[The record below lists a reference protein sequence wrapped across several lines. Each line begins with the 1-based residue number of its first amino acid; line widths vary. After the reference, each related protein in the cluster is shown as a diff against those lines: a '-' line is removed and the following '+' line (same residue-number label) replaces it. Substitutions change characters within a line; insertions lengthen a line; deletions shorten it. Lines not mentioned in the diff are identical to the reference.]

1 MEKRVI
7 FAFILSLAVLYGFR
21 WLFTPSAP
29 APEAAATVQPVEPPP
44 ATPPTT
50 PEATSTKPAN
60 VAAPSST
67 PSSSSAPAT
76 NLRGEKAEEF
86 VVETPLYTASISNVG
101 GTLRSYKLK
110 AYSDAEG
117 KPIELIDSTAGS
129 KLGWPL
135 ALVTGDAALDDVL
148 AKANYVARRDGDML
162 SMEFAENGV
171 HARKLLEFSRD
182 KYEFSFDATVT
193 RDGKAVP
200 HSIVWQGGFGD
211 QSIPADPAKRNAA
224 YQVDASFKTINL
236 RSIKDPQ
243 EVTAPRAGVEDQYFL
258 GMFLMP
264 DAVPV
269 KVHKQE
275 FPGSDGKP
283 STHLYLSAAIPDGK
297 AIRVYVGPKDRQ
309 WLSRTD
315 PQLVAVIN
323 YGWFE
328 IIARP
333 LEIALLTIHSYIG
346 NFGWSIVLLTLAI
359 NLVLFPLRL
368 KQQVSMQ
375 KMQKIQPQMRTL
387 QDKYK
392 KLKANDPKRPQ
403 VQAEMMDLYKQHGV
417 NPLGGCLPLLL
428 QMPVFF
434 GLLSML
440 SVSIE
445 LRRAPWIL
453 WIKDLSQHDPYYVL
467 PILFA
472 ISMIVMQKMTP
483 TSVDPAQAKMMMI
496 MPVMFAFLF
505 LWAQS
510 GLALYWLT
518 GNVVG
523 IGQQFFIN
531 KYWSPQADAKLRA
544 RSKPKEARDK

>member
-1 MEKRVI
+1 M
-7 FAFILSLAVLYGFR
+7 
-21 WLFTPSAP
+21 
-29 APEAAATVQPVEPPP
+29 
-44 ATPPTT
+44 
-50 PEATSTKPAN
+50 
-60 VAAPSST
+60 
-67 PSSSSAPAT
+67 
-76 NLRGEKAEEF
+76 
-86 VVETPLYTASISNVG
+86 
-101 GTLRSYKLK
+101 
-110 AYSDAEG
+110 
-117 KPIELIDSTAGS
+117 
-129 KLGWPL
+129 
-135 ALVTGDAALDDVL
+135 
-148 AKANYVARRDGDML
+148 
-162 SMEFAENGV
+162 
-171 HARKLLEFSRD
+171 
-182 KYEFSFDATVT
+182 
-193 RDGKAVP
+193 
-200 HSIVWQGGFGD
+200 
-211 QSIPADPAKRNAA
+211 
-224 YQVDASFKTINL
+224 
-236 RSIKDPQ
+236 
-243 EVTAPRAGVEDQYFL
+243 
-258 GMFLMP
+258 
-264 DAVPV
+264 
-269 KVHKQE
+269 
-275 FPGSDGKP
+275 
-283 STHLYLSAAIPDGK
+283 
-297 AIRVYVGPKDRQ
+297 
-309 WLSRTD
+309 
-315 PQLVAVIN
+315 VAVIN

-333 LEIALLTIHSYIG
+333 LEVALLTIHSYIG

-496 MPVMFAFLF
+496 MPVI
-505 LWAQS
+505 
-510 GLALYWLT
+510 LA
-518 GNVVG
+518 
-523 IGQQFFIN
+523 
-531 KYWSPQADAKLRA
+531 DR
-544 RSKPKEARDK
+544 